1 LAEECD
7 TFQER
12 SRIRTQFT
20 AENIP
25 VTLPA
30 SVSVCLY
37 RVAQE
42 SLRNI
47 GKHAANC
54 NAVRVM
60 LSGDRG
66 VTLRIEDNGEGFNL
80 DDAHRTGG
88 LGLIS
93 IEERVRL
100 VNGSLSIH
108 SEPGKGSTLE
118 VVVPIGVPTSSEPS
132 NRLLA

>member
-1 LAEECD
+1 
-7 TFQER
+7 
-12 SRIRTQFT
+12 
-20 AENIP
+20 
-25 VTLPA
+25 
-30 SVSVCLY
+30 VCLY

-54 NAVRVM
+54 NAVRVIV
-60 LSGDRG
+60 SGSQG

-80 DDAHRTGG
+80 EDAHKKGG

-118 VVVPIGVPTSSEPS
+118 VVVPIGVPTSGEPP
-132 NRLLA
+132 NRPLS